1 MKESVGAVIQRCS
14 AIKFF
19 QKMHT
24 IHKKMLVLESLLMN
38 ILGFE
43 NCNFI
48 KK

>member
-14 AIKFF
+14 AIKIF

-24 IHKKMLVLESLLMN
+24 IHKKILVLESLLMN
-38 ILGFE
+38 ILGLE
-43 NCNFI
+43 NYNFI